1 MTNLKRGHILA
12 SEKRLRVPRLR
23 NIDDHREAHASWIE
37 LFFDLVFVV
46 AIAELSHYLADNL
59 TTTGFLKFAALF
71 VPCWWA
77 WVLVTFYAD
86 RFETDDII
94 HRLLILTAML
104 AILFLGVNVH
114 NAFEGG
120 SLGFAIAY
128 VAIRSVVLALYA
140 RAARYVPVARANL
153 KLYLASYIPSTSL
166 WLLSIIVPEPS
177 RYVLW
182 ALAMAIELSMP
193 IIGSKLL
200 TGTPSH
206 PSHLP
211 ERFGLFTLI
220 VLGEAIVAVATGT
233 ADTDWQLSSTIAA
246 IGGFAIA
253 ACLWWIYFNFLETSV
268 IVRGVRS
275 IHIYNYGHLPILMGL
290 TLVAVGTEHMIEE
303 AQHSALTAAT
313 RWALCGG
320 VALYLAA
327 IALIRFVACRD
338 SITWFPWVLFG
349 SLAVTLGLAVAG
361 GLLPPLVLEAILV
374 AMLVGKVCLE
384 ILQMKL
390 AEGSKS

>member
-1 MTNLKRGHILA
+1 MTNLKRGQTVA

-23 NIDDHREAHASWIE
+23 NIDDHQEAHASWIE

-59 TTTGFLKFAALF
+59 TTTGFLQFAALF

-86 RFETDDII
+86 RFETDDIM

-114 NAFEGG
+114 NAFAGG

-140 RAARYVPVARANL
+140 RAARYVPVARASL

-193 IIGSKLL
+193 IIGSKIL

-290 TLVAVGTEHMIEE
+290 TLVAV
-303 AQHSALTAAT
+303 
-313 RWALCGG
+313 
-320 VALYLAA
+320 
-327 IALIRFVACRD
+327 
-338 SITWFPWVLFG
+338 VLN
-349 SLAVTLGLAVAG
+349 
-361 GLLPPLVLEAILV
+361 I
-374 AMLVGKVCLE
+374 
-384 ILQMKL
+384 
-390 AEGSKS
+390 